1 MQPFLLV
8 FVGSG
13 LGGML
18 RYAVNLAA
26 GALLGMA
33 FPWGTAFVNV
43 AGSFTMGVVAGVL
56 AIKGAG
62 FDGWRLFLA
71 TGILG
76 GFTTFSSFSLD
87 TATLWERGATAAAG
101 AYVLGSVVLSIA
113 ALFAGLWL
121 TRAVL

>member
-1 MQPFLLV
+1 MQAFLIV

-18 RYAVNLAA
+18 RYGVNLLA
-26 GALLGMA
+26 GALLGMN

-43 AGSFTMGVVAGVL
+43 AGSFIMGLVAGVL
-56 AIKGAG
+56 AMKGG
-62 FDGWRLFLA
+62 GWDGWRLFLA

-87 TATLWERGATAAAG
+87 AAALWERGATAAAG
-101 AYVLGSVVLSIA
+101 VYVLGSVAISLA
-113 ALFAGLWL
+113 AIFAGLWL
-121 TRAVL
+121 TRTLL

>member
-1 MQPFLLV
+1 MQAYLLV

-26 GALLGMA
+26 GALLGMT
-33 FPWGTAFVNV
+33 FPWVPPSVNV
-43 AGSFTMGVVAGVL
+43 VGSFTMGVVAGVL
-56 AIKGAG
+56 ALKGVG

-121 TRAVL
+121 TRTVL